1 MSQSLITAPVYV
13 QVPVVHVNIGE
24 YSFGVY
30 KKDEKTGFQQ
40 YPNYVK
46 SLEVTKVNGKV
57 NTYVLSLVYVITQF
71 NDPNYFEKVL
81 SSVSGTRRI
90 EFTYGDA
97 SMPNFIYKNEVGIIT
112 KTTSRFLD
120 GAIIEYTITA
130 VSQASLGLSGGYPF
144 PAETTQPSMCIW
156 RILKDNEKYGLQDL
170 FPGMR
175 NLTLVANAGL
185 IPNTDMEVS
194 IRQYDNISVLD
205 YLNELV
211 SLMTPDVN
219 RGVSN
224 GAFYVLTIVDDTTG
238 VFGGSYFK
246 IVLVDNKIL
255 HPEAYQLDIGYPG
268 SNYVFNFAVEQ
279 DENYSILYNYQKEL
293 HPQEYVSRINANGEY
308 EEIYAPVI
316 SSNNPLYETR
326 NDDMTWWNKITQFPI
341 KASLTIRGLL
351 RPAILM
357 TYVRVNIIL
366 FGKRHIHSGLYIITK
381 QVDRIDG
388 DGYKTTLNLQRIGD
402 E

>member
-144 PAETTQPSMCIW
+144 QAETTQPSMCIW

-205 YLNELV
+205 YLNELI

-341 KASLTIRGLL
+341 KASLIIRGLL

>member
-30 KKDEKTGFQQ
+30 NKDEKTGFQQ

-81 SSVSGTRRI
+81 SSVSRTRKI

-112 KTTSRFLD
+112 KTTSRFLE

-130 VSQASLGLSGGYPF
+130 ISQASLGLSGGYPF
-144 PAETTQPSMCIW
+144 LAETAQPSMRIW
-156 RILKDNEKYGLQDL
+156 DILRDNEKYGLQDL

-219 RGVSN
+219 RGVSD
-224 GAFYVLTIVDDTTG
+224 GSFYVLTIVDDTTG

-268 SNYVFNFAVEQ
+268 SNYVFNFAVDQ

-357 TYVRVNIIL
+357 THVRVNITL

>member
-30 KKDEKTGFQQ
+30 NKDEKTGFQQ

-81 SSVSGTRRI
+81 SSVSRTRKI

-130 VSQASLGLSGGYPF
+130 ISQASLGLSGGYPF
-144 PAETTQPSMCIW
+144 LAETAQPSMRIW
-156 RILKDNEKYGLQDL
+156 DILRDNEKYGLQDL

-219 RGVSN
+219 RGVSD
-224 GAFYVLTIVDDTTG
+224 GSFYVLTIVDDTTG

-268 SNYVFNFAVEQ
+268 SNYVFNFAVDQ

-316 SSNNPLYETR
+316 SSNNPLYETG

-357 TYVRVNIIL
+357 THVRVNITL

>member
-1 MSQSLITAPVYV
+1 MAQNLLTAPVYV
-13 QVPVVHVNIGE
+13 QVPVVHVKIGD

-30 KKDEKTGFQQ
+30 EKDTKTGFQK

-57 NTYVLSLVYVITQF
+57 NTYSLSLVYPITQF
-71 NDPNYFEKVL
+71 DDPNYFEKVF
-81 SSVSGTRRI
+81 SSVSRTRRI

-97 SMPNFIYKNEVGIIT
+97 SMPNFLYRNEVGIIT
-112 KTTSRFLD
+112 KIRSRFID
-120 GAIIEYTITA
+120 GAVIEYTITA
-130 VSQASLGLSGGYPF
+130 ISQASLGLSGGYTF
-144 PAETTQPSMCIW
+144 PAVRSQPSMRIW
-156 RILKDNEKYGLQDL
+156 EILQDNEKYGLQDL

-175 NLTLVANAGL
+175 NLTLVANQGL
-185 IPNTDMEVS
+185 IPNTDVEVN
-194 IRQYDNISVLD
+194 IRQYDNISVID

-211 SLMTPDVN
+211 ALMTPDVN
-219 RGVSN
+219 RGVNS

-246 IVLVDNKIL
+246 ITLVDNKIL

-268 SNYVFNFAVEQ
+268 SNYVFNFNVEQ
-279 DENYSILYNYQKEL
+279 DENYSIMYEYQKQI
-293 HPQEYVSRINANGEY
+293 HPQEFVSRINANGEY
-308 EEIYAPVI
+308 EEVYAPVI
-316 SSNNPLYETR
+316 SSNNLLYETKE
-326 NDDMTWWNKITQFPI
+326 DDKTWWNKITQFPI

-351 RPAILM
+351 RPALLM
-357 TYVRVNIIL
+357 TYVRLNIWL
-366 FGKRHIHSGLYIITK
+366 YGKKHIHSGLYIITK

-388 DGYKTTLNLQRIGD
+388 DGYKTTLNLQRIGN

>member
-205 YLNELV
+205 YLNELI

-341 KASLTIRGLL
+341 KASLIIRGLL